1 MIERKWLTTAQAAEY
16 ANVSLRTLRTWLKDQ
31 HLRHS
36 KIGKIFLIKR
46 EWLDA
51 FLEAHE
57 ATVID
62 TSLDALAD
70 QILEK
75 VA

>member
-1 MIERKWLTTAQAAEY
+1 MIERKWLTTAEAAEY
-16 ANVSLRTLRTWLKDQ
+16 AHVSLRTLRKWLKDK

-36 KIGKIFLIKR
+36 KIGKIFLIQR

-57 ATVID
+57 AVTD
-62 TSLDALAD
+62 QNLDALAD